1 MAVLHWFYCSL
12 WSLIQFLYFSG
23 ISGGKPG
30 AGEYHNGYS
39 YSPTSSLNRNKSSS
53 NSSLNY
59 DSLVTLGAQVVGF
72 HFCQADYNV
81 TCMVPEFV
89 HSLSA
94 YLAAAPQLQAYR
106 EILLQDIQLQHTLSL
121 KQCIQ
126 DPSGSLVK
134 GILEPLEQ
142 IKLNG
147 KLDIDSCIV
156 LVDGLNEAEFHK
168 PDYGETVASF
178 VVSHID
184 KFPNW
189 LKLVLTIHTSM
200 IEVTSALPFPRIY
213 IDKCVGNEQIARDLH
228 EYVGHRVV
236 TSANIKRNMA
246 LKSLDAAV
254 QGKFCT
260 HLQTLS
266 KGSFLFCKLTLDLI
280 EQGHVVLKSSN
291 YKILPVT
298 LSEVFLLMF
307 NLKFPSVR
315 AFERVDHILEVCLA
329 SLYPL
334 TSEEIY
340 EAVNSGLTERYVSWE
355 DFQQRLGLLSG
366 ILYQRRDN
374 RFTLCHPA
382 LRDWLIR
389 RDEAD
394 NTKFVCD
401 LR

>member
-1 MAVLHWFYCSL
+1 M
-12 WSLIQFLYFSG
+12 
-23 ISGGKPG
+23 
-30 AGEYHNGYS
+30 
-39 YSPTSSLNRNKSSS
+39 
-53 NSSLNY
+53 
-59 DSLVTLGAQVVGF
+59 TLGAQVVGF

-94 YLAAAPQLQAYR
+94 YLAAAPQLLAYR

-213 IDKCVGNEQIARDLH
+213 IDKCTGNEQIARDLH

-334 TSEEIY
+334 KSEEIY